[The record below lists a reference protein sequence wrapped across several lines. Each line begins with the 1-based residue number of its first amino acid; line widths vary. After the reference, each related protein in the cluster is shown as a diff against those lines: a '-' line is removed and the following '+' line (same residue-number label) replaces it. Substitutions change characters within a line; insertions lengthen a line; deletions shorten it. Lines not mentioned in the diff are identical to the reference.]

1 MAHTIRQKDNSFKT
15 LLSMLYSRHHCGY
28 GLVIL
33 LVTLLG
39 VAILAGINFDN
50 RPSIFVAG
58 SIADADVVAHRNLL
72 VEDVLATNIRREQM
86 RQSQP
91 LVFDL
96 NHDAYEQFNTK
107 IISILN
113 EVNGSFSEDDYT
125 ALRDFEDI
133 VTPQVA
139 EEVIV
144 QLSHPSVQTYILNS
158 LLPNIRQILEKG
170 IVSDIRNAR
179 VGQSGAIIHDLKT
192 GAETLRPDIINLPNV
207 QSTLIQLN
215 SVLRDDKTLNS
226 AEQRALIVLISAL
239 MPASLTLNTVSTN
252 ARADAAAVEV
262 APVYYQ
268 LQRGEVVVRK
278 GELVTREQQ
287 TMLQTIYSS
296 AAAWIHGRLTI
307 GLFILSVIIS
317 LGLFMSP
324 SGKPSTPLLCKDH
337 ILMSLLLACTALG
350 AKIIYV
356 FAYQTGEAVK
366 ITSLSYAFPVAGI
379 VGLVA
384 MVFAARRYC
393 TMGIL
398 LALFTTVM
406 FKSDITL
413 FFFHFLGGM
422 LATWLVT
429 RAQTRQDVVWS
440 IIPLSI
446 GQVLFWFAATT
457 FAQTPITYYP
467 VQLLYV
473 IGNSILSLCIL
484 FAFSPV
490 LELAF
495 GYTTR
500 FRLMELMSLEQPLM
514 QEMMVTMPGTYH
526 HSLVVANMVEAGAK
540 VIGANSLLCKVGALY
555 HDVGKLQHPD
565 YFIENQFGGRN
576 KHDKLAPSMSALIL
590 SSHIKRGIE
599 LAESYRLGKEICDLI
614 QQHHGTR
621 LMQFFYQKAIT
632 LGENPQESEF
642 CYGGPRPQTK
652 EAAILML
659 ADSVEA
665 SSRTLND
672 PTPARLQGH
681 IDKIVKGIFSEGQ
694 LDESELIFKD
704 LHKISEQFLR
714 ILTGIFHQ
722 RIAYPAGTQ
731 KDINKPQAEENRP
744 KNSSLDAVDEDDVNP
759 LNSTAISLM
768 GRRVQ

>member
-1 MAHTIRQKDNSFKT
+1 MAHTIKHKENSFKT
-15 LLSMLYSRHHCGY
+15 LFHMLYSRHHCGY

-33 LVTLLG
+33 LMTLLG
-39 VAILAGINFDN
+39 IAILGGVNFDN

-58 SIADADVVAHRNLL
+58 SIADADVVAHRDLL
-72 VEDVLATNIRREQM
+72 VEDVLATNIRREQI
-86 RQSQP
+86 RQNQP

-96 NHDAYEQFNTK
+96 SHDAYGKFNSK
-107 IISILN
+107 ILSILN
-113 EVNGSFSEDDYT
+113 EVNGSYNEEDYT
-125 ALRDFEDI
+125 AVRELEEI
-133 VTPQVA
+133 VTVQVA
-139 EEVIV
+139 DEIIL
-144 QLSHPSVQTYILNS
+144 QLAHPAVQTYILNS
-158 LLPNIRQILEKG
+158 LLPNIQKILEKG
-170 IVSDIRNAR
+170 IVSDIRNAM
-179 VGQSGAIIHDLKT
+179 VGDAGVIIHDAKT
-192 GAETLRPDIINLPNV
+192 GAETLRADVSNLPNV
-207 QSTLIQLN
+207 QSTLVQLN
-215 SVLRDDKTLNS
+215 SVLRNDKTLNN
-226 AEQRALIVLISAL
+226 AEQRALIVLLSAF
-239 MPASLTLNTVSTN
+239 MPASLTLNTAATN
-252 ARADAAAVEV
+252 ARADAVVTEVE
-262 APVYYQ
+262 PVYYQ

-287 TMLQTIYSS
+287 TMLQTIYNS
-296 AAAWIHGRLTI
+296 AAALIHGRLSL
-307 GLFILSVIIS
+307 GLFVLSIIIS

-337 ILMSLLLACTALG
+337 ILMSLLLGITALS
-350 AKIIYV
+350 AKALYV
-356 FAYQTGEAVK
+356 FANETGEAVSV
-366 ITSLSYAFPVAGI
+366 TSFSYAFPVAGI

-446 GQVLFWFAATT
+446 GQIVFWLASTT
-457 FAQTPITYYP
+457 FAQTPIAYYP
-467 VQLLYV
+467 MQLIYV
-473 IGNSILSLCIL
+473 IANSIISLCML

-500 FRLMELMSLEQPLM
+500 FKLMELMSLEQPLM

-576 KHDKLAPSMSALIL
+576 KHDKLAPSMSSLIL

-599 LAESYRLGKEICDLI
+599 LAESYKLGKEICDLI

-621 LMQFFYQKAIT
+621 LMHFFYQKAIT

-665 SSRTLND
+665 SSRTLSD
-672 PTPARLQGH
+672 PTPARLKSH

-694 LDESELIFKD
+694 LDESELTFKD

-722 RIAYPAGTQ
+722 RIAYPAGTT
-731 KDINKPQAEENRP
+731 KDITKASPEDVKS
-744 KNSSLDAVDEDDVNP
+744 KNDTLGGVDEQDVTT
-759 LNSTAISLM
+759 LNSTAISPM